1 MVSISDIIGNKYV
14 IPINSAA
21 KFGLIQEQGIRIFS
35 TVEDIMNASV
45 LPQIVAARAGYVGD
59 NNNSVLRNEILVI
72 QGVVKAGGKFKIGRS
87 AMLKVFSITNNVE
100 KILSKEVF
108 GKFTTDPFW

>member
-1 MVSISDIIGNKYV
+1 MSISDIIGNKYV
-14 IPINSAA
+14 IPVNSVA
-21 KFGLIQEQGIRIFS
+21 KFGLIQEQGIRIYS

-87 AMLKVFSITNNVE
+87 TMLKVFSITNNVE